1 GAGARHAR
9 LDAREARKVQV
20 RLRRIA
26 DSRTLLGYLRD
37 SIEQLEALVGEI
49 RRIACGPVRA
59 ERRQHFDGK
68 VATGQSDALCA
79 LADVTVRDSRSSRST
94 ACEIER
100 LREANDLVVGVRA
113 FDFELDLR
121 VEQRPGRCA
130 GKGLLACEL
139 RFGRKDL

>member
-1 GAGARHAR
+1 GRQRRPIAGEPARHERGEGLLGSGKIGRGAGARHAR
-9 LDAREARKVQV
+9 LDARKARKVQV

-94 ACEIER
+94 ACEIE
-100 LREANDLVVGVRA
+100 
-113 FDFELDLR
+113 
-121 VEQRPGRCA
+121 
-130 GKGLLACEL
+130 
-139 RFGRKDL
+139 